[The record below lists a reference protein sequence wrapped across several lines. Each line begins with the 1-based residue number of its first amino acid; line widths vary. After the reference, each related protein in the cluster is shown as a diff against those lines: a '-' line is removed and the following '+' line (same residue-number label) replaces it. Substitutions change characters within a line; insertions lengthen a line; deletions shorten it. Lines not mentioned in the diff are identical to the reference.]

1 MRASRNGNILQ
12 NVDWIT
18 IGLFIALAI
27 FGWLNIYGAS
37 YTFDQTSIFDFS
49 NRAGKQFVWLLGSL
63 VLGSIL
69 LLIDYKTYDVLAY
82 IAYGLMLLLLL
93 ATPFLAHDIKG
104 SMSWISLGPVSIQ
117 PAEFAKCVVALAV
130 AKYMGR
136 YEYRL
141 RTWRDMI
148 IPFALIGVPALIIMV
163 LQKETGSALV
173 FASFLLVFY
182 RQGMSGYV
190 LWMVVAAVAL
200 FILSIRFGS
209 VALPLGI
216 GSVGVLSC
224 MLLLTAVE
232 IYFICKEHRAPF
244 QALILT
250 GSVAVIYC
258 ISMIINILTP
268 IHFDWVASCIVV
280 TLVIYNIIISL
291 YWRKYMLL
299 IVAIFS
305 LFCIGYTHACD
316 FVFTKVLQ
324 PHQRIRIEVLL
335 GMKDDPAGA
344 GYNVNQARIAIGS
357 GRFWGKGYLNG
368 TQTKLQFV
376 PEQDTD
382 FIFCTVGEE
391 WGFVGSAAVLLVY
404 LFFILRLILIAE
416 RQRNTFTRIYSYAV
430 AGIFLFHLM
439 VNVGMVLGLLPVIG
453 IPLPFFSYGG
463 SSLWGFTLLLFIL
476 LRLDAARMELLGG

>member
-1 MRASRNGNILQ
+1 MRASRSGNILQ
-12 NVDWIT
+12 HLDWTT
-18 IGLFIALAI
+18 IGLFLVLVL

-49 NRAGKQFVWLLGSL
+49 NRAGKQFTWII
-63 VLGSIL
+63 GSILLAIVL

-82 IAYGLMLLLLL
+82 IAYGAMLLLLL
-93 ATPFLAHDIKG
+93 ATPFLAHNIKG
-104 SMSWISLGPVSIQ
+104 SMSWISLGPVNLQ
-117 PAEFAKCVVALAV
+117 PAEFAKCIVALTV

-136 YEYRL
+136 YEYKI
-141 RTWRDMI
+141 RTWRDLIVPFAIIGIPAMI
-148 IPFALIGVPALIIMV
+148 IMI

-173 FASFLLVFY
+173 FAAFLLVFY

-190 LWMVVAAVAL
+190 LWLGVAAVAL
-200 FILSIRFGS
+200 FILSIRLGA
-209 VALPLGI
+209 VPLPLGT
-216 GSVGVLSC
+216 GSVGILTC
-224 MLLLTAVE
+224 MLLLTVIE
-232 IYFICKEHRAPF
+232 IFFICKEHRMRW
-244 QALILT
+244 QALIMT
-250 GSVAVIYC
+250 GSVAVIYGIC
-258 ISMIINILTP
+258 LIVNIWVRMPFNLISMG
-268 IHFDWVASCIVV
+268 IVLA
-280 TLVIYNIIISL
+280 LVIYNIAISI
-291 YWRKYMLL
+291 YWRKYRLL
-299 IVAIFS
+299 IVAAFT

-316 FVFTKVLQ
+316 YVFTHVLQ

-335 GMKDDPAGA
+335 GMKEDPAGA

-391 WGFVGSAAVLLVY
+391 WGFVGSIGVLLVY
-404 LFFILRLILIAE
+404 LWFILRLFVIAE
-416 RQRNTFTRIYSYAV
+416 RQRNVTTRIYAYAV
-430 AGIFLFHLM
+430 GSIFLFHLM
-439 VNVGMVLGLLPVIG
+439 INIGMVLGLLPVIG

-476 LRLDAARMELLGG
+476 LRLDAARMEQLN

>member
-1 MRASRNGNILQ
+1 MRASRNGNIWQ
-12 NVDWIT
+12 HVDWLT
-18 IGLFIALAI
+18 IGLFVILII

-37 YTFDQTSIFDFS
+37 YTFDQTSIVDFS
-49 NRAGKQFVWLLGSL
+49 NRAGKQFMWMIGSV
-63 VLGSIL
+63 VLGTIL
-69 LLIDYKTYDVLAY
+69 LLIDYKTYDILAY
-82 IAYGLMLLLLL
+82 IAYGAILLLLL

-104 SMSWISLGPVSIQ
+104 SMSWISLGPVNLQ

-136 YEYRL
+136 YEYKI
-141 RTWRDMI
+141 RTWRDLI

-173 FASFLLVFY
+173 FAAFLLVFY

-200 FILSIRFGS
+200 FIISIRFGA
-209 VALPLGI
+209 VPLPLGT
-216 GSVGVLSC
+216 GSVGILTC
-224 MLLLTAVE
+224 MLILTAVE
-232 IYFICKEHRAPF
+232 IYFLCKEHYMRW
-244 QALILT
+244 QGLILT
-250 GSVAVIYC
+250 GCVTAIYGIC
-258 ISMIINILTP
+258 LIINI
-268 IHFDWVASCIVV
+268 WVAVPFNWISIAIVIA
-280 TLVIYNIIISL
+280 LVIYNIFVSL

-299 IVAIFS
+299 IVAVFT

-316 FVFTKVLQ
+316 FVFNKVLQ

-335 GMKDDPAGA
+335 GMKEDPAGA

-357 GRFWGKGYLNG
+357 GRLLGKGYLNG

-391 WGFVGSAAVLLVY
+391 WGFLGSVAVLLAY
-404 LFFILRLILIAE
+404 LCFILRLIVIAE
-416 RQRNTFTRIYSYAV
+416 RQRNTFTRIYAYAV
-430 AGIFLFHLM
+430 ASIFLFHLTI
-439 VNVGMVLGLLPVIG
+439 NVGMVLGLLPVIG

-476 LRLDAARMELLGG
+476 LRLDAARTEQLS

>member
-1 MRASRNGNILQ
+1 MFTLL
-12 NVDWIT
+12 T
-18 IGLFIALAI
+18 F

-49 NRAGKQFVWLLGSL
+49 NRAGKQFTWMMGSL
-63 VLGSIL
+63 LMGLVL
-69 LLIDYKTYDVLAY
+69 LLIDYKTYDILAY
-82 IAYGLMLLLLL
+82 IAYGAMLLLLL

-104 SMSWISLGPVSIQ
+104 SMSWISLGPVSLQ
-117 PAEFAKCVVALAV
+117 PAEFAKCIVALAV

-136 YEYRL
+136 YDYKI
-141 RTWRDMI
+141 RTWRDLI
-148 IPFALIGVPALIIMV
+148 VPFALIGVPALIIMI

-173 FASFLLVFY
+173 FAAFLLVFY
-182 RQGMSGYV
+182 RQGMSGYI
-190 LWMVVAAVAL
+190 LWMGVAAVAL
-200 FILSIRFGS
+200 FIISIRFGA
-209 VALPLGI
+209 VALPLGT
-216 GSVGVLSC
+216 GSVGILTC

-232 IYFICKEHRAPF
+232 IYFICKEHRMRY

-250 GSVAVIYC
+250 GSVALLYAIFL
-258 ISMIINILTP
+258 IINIWIP
-268 IHFDWVASCIVV
+268 MPFDWISMGIVV
-280 TLVIYNIIISL
+280 ALVIYSVVIGI

-299 IVAIFS
+299 LVALFT

-316 FVFTKVLQ
+316 FVFQKVLQ

-335 GMKDDPAGA
+335 GMKEDPAGA

-357 GRFWGKGYLNG
+357 GRFFGKGYLKG

-391 WGFVGSAAVLLVY
+391 WGFVGSIGVLLLY
-404 LFFILRLILIAE
+404 LCFILRLIFIAE
-416 RQRNTFTRIYSYAV
+416 RQRNVSTRIYAYAV
-430 AGIFLFHLM
+430 ASIFLFHLTI
-439 VNVGMVLGLLPVIG
+439 NVGMVLGLLPVIG

-463 SSLWGFTLLLFIL
+463 SSLWGFTMLLFIL
-476 LRLDAARMELLGG
+476 LRLDAARMEQLN

>member
-1 MRASRNGNILQ
+1 MRASRSGNILQ
-12 NVDWIT
+12 SVDWPT
-18 IGLFIALAI
+18 IGLFLGLVF

-37 YTFDQTSIFDFS
+37 YNFDQTSIFDFS
-49 NRAGKQFVWLLGSL
+49 NRAGKQFAWIMGSL
-63 VLGSIL
+63 VLGGVL

-104 SMSWISLGPVSIQ
+104 SMSWISLGPVSLQ
-117 PAEFAKCVVALAV
+117 PAEFAKCIVALAV

-136 YEYRL
+136 YEYKIRN
-141 RTWRDMI
+141 WRDLVV
-148 IPFALIGVPALIIMV
+148 PFALIGVPALIIMV

-173 FASFLLVFY
+173 FAAFLLVFY

-190 LWMVVAAVAL
+190 LWMCVAAVAL
-200 FILSIRFGS
+200 FILSIRFG
-209 VALPLGI
+209 AIPLPLGT
-216 GSVGVLSC
+216 GSVGILSC

-232 IYFICKEHRAPF
+232 IYFICKEHYIRW

-250 GSVAVIYC
+250 GSVVAVYGIALL
-258 ISMIINILTP
+258 INI
-268 IHFDWVASCIVV
+268 WVQVPFNWVSMGVV
-280 TLVIYNIIISL
+280 IALVLYNIFVSI

-299 IVAIFS
+299 LVALFT

-316 FVFTKVLQ
+316 IVFTKVLQ

-335 GMKDDPAGA
+335 GMKEDPTGA

-357 GRFWGKGYLNG
+357 GRFWGKGYLKG

-391 WGFVGSAAVLLVY
+391 WGFVGSVGVLLLY
-404 LFFILRLILIAE
+404 LVFILRLIEIAE
-416 RQRNTFTRIYSYAV
+416 RQRNTFTRIYAYSV
-430 AGIFLFHLM
+430 ASIFLFHLTI
-439 VNVGMVLGLLPVIG
+439 NVGMVLGLLPVIG

-476 LRLDAARMELLGG
+476 LRMDAARMEQLS

>member
-148 IPFALIGVPALIIMV
+148 IPFALIGVPADDPLHSV
-163 LQKETGSALV
+163 ARGTG
-173 FASFLLVFY
+173 
-182 RQGMSGYV
+182 
-190 LWMVVAAVAL
+190 VAL
-200 FILSIRFGS
+200 
-209 VALPLGI
+209 
-216 GSVGVLSC
+216 
-224 MLLLTAVE
+224 
-232 IYFICKEHRAPF
+232 K
-244 QALILT
+244 
-250 GSVAVIYC
+250 
-258 ISMIINILTP
+258 
-268 IHFDWVASCIVV
+268 
-280 TLVIYNIIISL
+280 
-291 YWRKYMLL
+291 
-299 IVAIFS
+299 
-305 LFCIGYTHACD
+305 
-316 FVFTKVLQ
+316 
-324 PHQRIRIEVLL
+324 
-335 GMKDDPAGA
+335 
-344 GYNVNQARIAIGS
+344 NVNN
-357 GRFWGKGYLNG
+357 F
-368 TQTKLQFV
+368 
-376 PEQDTD
+376 
-382 FIFCTVGEE
+382 
-391 WGFVGSAAVLLVY
+391 GF
-404 LFFILRLILIAE
+404 LI
-416 RQRNTFTRIYSYAV
+416 R
-430 AGIFLFHLM
+430 
-439 VNVGMVLGLLPVIG
+439 
-453 IPLPFFSYGG
+453 
-463 SSLWGFTLLLFIL
+463 
-476 LRLDAARMELLGG
+476 

>member
-1 MRASRNGNILQ
+1 MRASRSGNILQ
-12 NVDWIT
+12 YVDWLS
-18 IGLFIALAI
+18 IGLFLALAI

-49 NRAGKQFVWLLGSL
+49 NRAGKQFVWIIGSL
-63 VLGSIL
+63 VLGIVL
-69 LLIDYKTYDVLAY
+69 LLIDYRTYDTLAY
-82 IAYGLMLLLLL
+82 IAYGAMLLLLL
-93 ATPFLAHDIKG
+93 ATPFLARDIKG
-104 SMSWISLGPVSIQ
+104 SLSWISLGPVSLQ
-117 PAEFAKCVVALAV
+117 PAEFAKCVVALAI

-136 YEYRL
+136 YDYKIQS
-141 RTWRDMI
+141 WRDLV
-148 IPFALIGVPALIIMV
+148 IPFVLIGIPALIIMV

-173 FASFLLVFY
+173 FAAFLLVFY

-190 LWMVVAAVAL
+190 LWMGVAAVAL
-200 FILSIRFGS
+200 FIISIRFGG
-209 VALPLGI
+209 VALPLGS
-216 GSVGVLSC
+216 GSVGMLTC

-232 IYFICKEHRAPF
+232 IYFICKEHHMRW

-250 GSVAVIYC
+250 GSVAVIYGIC
-258 ISMIINILTP
+258 LLVNIWVSVP
-268 IHFDWVASCIVV
+268 FNWVAIGIVIA
-280 TLVIYNIIISL
+280 LVIYNIFVSL
-291 YWRKYMLL
+291 YWRKYILL
-299 IVAIFS
+299 LVAAFT
-305 LFCIGYTHACD
+305 LLCIGYTHACE

-335 GMKDDPAGA
+335 GMKEDPAGA

-357 GRFWGKGYLNG
+357 GRFFGKGYLNG

-391 WGFVGSAAVLLVY
+391 WGFLGSFGVLLVY
-404 LFFILRLILIAE
+404 LMFILRLIFIAE
-416 RQRNTFTRIYSYAV
+416 RQRNISTRIYAYAV
-430 AGIFLFHLM
+430 ASIFLFHLTI
-439 VNVGMVLGLLPVIG
+439 NVGMVLGLLPVIG

-476 LRLDAARMELLGG
+476 LRLDAARMEQLN

>member
-1 MRASRNGNILQ
+1 MRASRSGNIWQ

-18 IGLFIALAI
+18 IGLFLVLVI

-49 NRAGKQFVWLLGSL
+49 NRAGKQFAWMIGSV
-63 VLGSIL
+63 VLGIIL
-69 LLIDYKTYDVLAY
+69 LLIDWKTYDILAY
-82 IAYGLMLLLLL
+82 IAYGVMLLLLL
-93 ATPFLAHDIKG
+93 VTPFLAHDIKG
-104 SMSWISLGPVSIQ
+104 SLSWISLGPISLQ
-117 PAEFAKCVVALAV
+117 PAEFAKCIVALAV

-136 YEYRL
+136 YEYKL
-141 RTWRDMI
+141 RGWRDLI
-148 IPFALIGVPALIIMV
+148 VPFALIGIPALIIMV

-173 FASFLLVFY
+173 FAAFLFVFY

-200 FILSIRFGS
+200 FIISIRWGG
-209 VALPLGI
+209 VALPFGS
-216 GSVGVLSC
+216 GSVGILAC

-232 IYFICKEHRAPF
+232 IYFICKEHKMKW
-244 QALILT
+244 QALILI
-250 GSVAVIYC
+250 GSVIVVYGISLLVNIWVRVPFDW
-258 ISMIINILTP
+258 ISMGVV
-268 IHFDWVASCIVV
+268 VA
-280 TLVIYNIIISL
+280 LVLYMIFVSL

-299 IVAIFS
+299 IVAVVS
-305 LFCIGYTHACD
+305 LLCIGYTQACD

-335 GMKDDPAGA
+335 GMKEDPAGA

-357 GRFWGKGYLNG
+357 GRFMGKGYLKG

-391 WGFVGSAAVLLVY
+391 WGFVGSIGVLLVY
-404 LFFILRLILIAE
+404 LLFILRLIEIAE
-416 RQRNTFTRIYSYAV
+416 RQRNNFTQIYAYAV
-430 AGIFLFHLM
+430 ASIFLFHLM
-439 VNVGMVLGLLPVIG
+439 INVGMVLGVLPVIG

-463 SSLWGFTLLLFIL
+463 SSLWGFTLLLFVL
-476 LRLDAARMELLGG
+476 LRLDAARTEQLR

>member
-1 MRASRNGNILQ
+1 M
-12 NVDWIT
+12 
-18 IGLFIALAI
+18 FALLAF

-49 NRAGKQFVWLLGSL
+49 NRAGKQFTWMMGSL
-63 VLGSIL
+63 LMGLVL
-69 LLIDYKTYDVLAY
+69 LLIDYKTYDILAY
-82 IAYGLMLLLLL
+82 IAYGAMLLLLL

-104 SMSWISLGPVSIQ
+104 SMSWISLGPVSLQ
-117 PAEFAKCVVALAV
+117 PAEFAKCIVALAV

-136 YEYRL
+136 YDYKI
-141 RTWRDMI
+141 RTWRDLI
-148 IPFALIGVPALIIMV
+148 VPFALIGVPALIIMI

-173 FASFLLVFY
+173 FAAFLLVFY
-182 RQGMSGYV
+182 RQGMSGYI
-190 LWMVVAAVAL
+190 LWMGVAAVAL
-200 FILSIRFGS
+200 FIISIRFGA
-209 VALPLGI
+209 VALPLGT
-216 GSVGVLSC
+216 GSVGILTC

-232 IYFICKEHRAPF
+232 IYFICNEHRMRY

-250 GSVAVIYC
+250 GSVALLYAIFL
-258 ISMIINILTP
+258 IINIWIQMP
-268 IHFDWVASCIVV
+268 FDWISMGIVV
-280 TLVIYNIIISL
+280 ALVIYSVVIGI

-299 IVAIFS
+299 LVALFT

-316 FVFTKVLQ
+316 FVFQKVLQ

-335 GMKDDPAGA
+335 GMKEDPAGA

-357 GRFWGKGYLNG
+357 GRFFGKGYLKG

-391 WGFVGSAAVLLVY
+391 WGFVGSIGVLLLY
-404 LFFILRLILIAE
+404 LCFILRLIFIAE
-416 RQRNTFTRIYSYAV
+416 RQRNVSTRIYAYAV
-430 AGIFLFHLM
+430 ASIFLFHLTI
-439 VNVGMVLGLLPVIG
+439 NVGMVLGLLPVIG

-463 SSLWGFTLLLFIL
+463 SSLWGFTMLLFIL
-476 LRLDAARMELLGG
+476 LRLDAARMEQLN

>member
-1 MRASRNGNILQ
+1 M
-12 NVDWIT
+12 
-18 IGLFIALAI
+18 FALLAF

-49 NRAGKQFVWLLGSL
+49 NRAGKQFTWMMGSL
-63 VLGSIL
+63 LMGLVL
-69 LLIDYKTYDVLAY
+69 LLIDYKTYDVLTY
-82 IAYGLMLLLLL
+82 IAYGAMLLLLL

-104 SMSWISLGPVSIQ
+104 SMSWISLGPVSLQ
-117 PAEFAKCVVALAV
+117 PAEFAKCIVALAV

-136 YEYRL
+136 YEYKI
-141 RTWRDMI
+141 RTWRDLI
-148 IPFALIGVPALIIMV
+148 VPFALIGVPALIIMV

-173 FASFLLVFY
+173 FAAFLLVFY

-190 LWMVVAAVAL
+190 LWMGVAAVAL
-200 FILSIRFGS
+200 FIISIRFGA
-209 VALPLGI
+209 VALPLGT
-216 GSVGVLSC
+216 GSVGILTC

-232 IYFICKEHRAPF
+232 IYFICKEHWMRY
-244 QALILT
+244 QALILM
-250 GSVAVIYC
+250 SAVALLYGIFL
-258 ISMIINILTP
+258 IINIWIP
-268 IHFDWVASCIVV
+268 MPFDWISMGIVV
-280 TLVIYNIIISL
+280 ALVVYSVVIGV

-299 IVAIFS
+299 LVAIFT

-316 FVFTKVLQ
+316 FVFQKVLQ

-335 GMKDDPAGA
+335 GMKEDPAGA

-357 GRFWGKGYLNG
+357 GRFFGKGYLKG

-391 WGFVGSAAVLLVY
+391 WGFVGSIGVLLLY
-404 LFFILRLILIAE
+404 LCFILRLIFIAE
-416 RQRNTFTRIYSYAV
+416 RQRNVTTRIYAYAV
-430 AGIFLFHLM
+430 ASIFLFHLTI
-439 VNVGMVLGLLPVIG
+439 NVGMVLGLLPVIG

-463 SSLWGFTLLLFIL
+463 SSLWGFTMLLFIL
-476 LRLDAARMELLGG
+476 LRLDAARMEQLN

>member
-1 MRASRNGNILQ
+1 MRASRTGNIWQ
-12 NVDWIT
+12 NLDWPT
-18 IGLFIALAI
+18 IGLFLGLVL

-49 NRAGKQFVWLLGSL
+49 NRAGKQFTWILGSL
-63 VLGSIL
+63 VLGVVL

-82 IAYGLMLLLLL
+82 IAYGAMLLLLL

-104 SMSWISLGPVSIQ
+104 SMSWISLGPVSLQ
-117 PAEFAKCVVALAV
+117 PAEFAKCIVALAI

-136 YEYRL
+136 YEYKI
-141 RTWRDMI
+141 RTWRDLI
-148 IPFALIGVPALIIMV
+148 VPFAIIGVPALIIMV

-173 FASFLLVFY
+173 FAAFLLVFY

-190 LWMVVAAVAL
+190 LWVGVAAVAL
-200 FILSIRFGS
+200 FIISIRFS
-209 VALPLGI
+209 AVALPLGS
-216 GSVGVLSC
+216 GSVGVLAC
-224 MLLLTAVE
+224 MLLLTLVE
-232 IYFICKEHRAPF
+232 IYFTCKENKNGLLW
-244 QALILT
+244 LILT
-250 GSVAVIYC
+250 GSVMLVYGIGLVV
-258 ISMIINILTP
+258 NIWIQVP
-268 IHFDWVASCIVV
+268 FDWLSIGVVVALSIY
-280 TLVIYNIIISL
+280 TVIESL
-291 YWRKYMLL
+291 YWRKYQLL
-299 IVAIFS
+299 IVALFS
-305 LFCIGYTHACD
+305 LFCIGYTQACD

-335 GMKDDPAGA
+335 GMKEDPAGA

-357 GRFWGKGYLNG
+357 GQLFGKGYLNG

-391 WGFVGSAAVLLVY
+391 WGFVGSVIVLLAY
-404 LFFILRLILIAE
+404 LFFILRLIVIAE
-416 RQRNTFTRIYSYAV
+416 RQRTIFNRIYAYSV
-430 AGIFLFHLM
+430 ASIFLFHLTI
-439 VNVGMVLGLLPVIG
+439 NVGMVLGLLPVIG

-476 LRLDAARMELLGG
+476 LRLDVARTEQLR

>member
-1 MRASRNGNILQ
+1 MRASRSGNIWS

-18 IGLFIALAI
+18 IGLFLALAI

-49 NRAGKQFVWLLGSL
+49 NRAGKQFVWIIGSL
-63 VLGSIL
+63 VLGLIL
-69 LLIDYKTYDVLAY
+69 LLIDNKTYDVVAY
-82 IAYGLMLLLLL
+82 VLYGAMLLLLL
-93 ATPFLAHDIKG
+93 ATPFLARDIKG
-104 SMSWISLGPVSIQ
+104 SLSWISLGPVNLQ
-117 PAEFAKCVVALAV
+117 PAEFAKCVVALTI

-136 YEYRL
+136 YEYKIRS
-141 RTWRDMI
+141 WRDFI
-148 IPFALIGVPALIIMV
+148 VPFTLIGVPALIIMV

-173 FASFLLVFY
+173 FAAFLLVFY

-190 LWMVVAAVAL
+190 LWMGVAAVAL
-200 FILSIRFGS
+200 FIISIRWGAS
-209 VALPLGI
+209 PLPLGT
-216 GSVGVLSC
+216 GSVGILSC
-224 MLLLTAVE
+224 MLLLTVVE
-232 IYFICKEHRAPF
+232 IYFICKEHRMRW
-244 QALILT
+244 QALILV
-250 GSVAVIYC
+250 GSVVLIYGLC
-258 ISMIINILTP
+258 LILNI
-268 IHFDWVASCIVV
+268 WVSVPFGWVSVGVV
-280 TLVIYNIIISL
+280 VALVLYNIFVSL

-299 IVAIFS
+299 IVAVFT

-335 GMKDDPAGA
+335 GMKEDPAGA

-357 GRFWGKGYLNG
+357 GRFFGKGYLNG

-391 WGFVGSAAVLLVY
+391 WGFIGSIGVLLAY
-404 LFFILRLILIAE
+404 LFFILRLIMIAE
-416 RQRNTFTRIYSYAV
+416 RQRLVATRIYAYSV
-430 AGIFLFHLM
+430 ASIFLFHLTI
-439 VNVGMVLGLLPVIG
+439 NVGMVLGLLPVIG

-476 LRLDAARMELLGG
+476 LRMDAARMEQL

>member
-1 MRASRNGNILQ
+1 MRASRNGNIWQ
-12 NVDWIT
+12 HVDWIT
-18 IGLFIALAI
+18 IGIFLLLAF

-49 NRAGKQFVWLLGSL
+49 NRAGKQFAWIIGSL
-63 VLGSIL
+63 VMGIVL

-82 IAYGLMLLLLL
+82 IAYGAMLLLLL

-104 SMSWISLGPVSIQ
+104 SMSWISLGPVSLQ
-117 PAEFAKCVVALAV
+117 PAEFAKCIVALAV

-141 RTWRDMI
+141 RSWRDMI
-148 IPFALIGVPALIIMV
+148 VPFALIGVPALIIMV

-173 FASFLLVFY
+173 FAAFMLVFY

-190 LWMVVAAVAL
+190 LWAGVAAVAL
-200 FILSIRFGS
+200 FIISIRWGGIPFPFGT
-209 VALPLGI
+209 
-216 GSVGVLSC
+216 GSVGIVAC
-224 MLLLTAVE
+224 MLLLTVIE
-232 IYFICKEHRAPF
+232 IFFICKEHPMRW
-244 QALILT
+244 QALILIS
-250 GSVAVIYC
+250 SVIAIYGIC
-258 ISMIINILTP
+258 MIINIWFP
-268 IHFDWVASCIVV
+268 MPFDWISMGVVVALILYTIV
-280 TLVIYNIIISL
+280 ISI
-291 YWRKYMLL
+291 YWRKYILL
-299 IVAIFS
+299 LVAAFT
-305 LFCIGYTHACD
+305 LGCIGYTHACD
-316 FVFTKVLQ
+316 FVFTHVLQ

-335 GMKDDPAGA
+335 GMKEDPAGA

-357 GRFWGKGYLNG
+357 GRFLGKGYLKG

-391 WGFVGSAAVLLVY
+391 WGFVGSIGVLLVY
-404 LFFILRLILIAE
+404 LFFILRLIEIAE
-416 RQRNTFTRIYSYAV
+416 RQRNTFTRIYAYAV
-430 AGIFLFHLM
+430 ASIFLFHLM
-439 VNVGMVLGLLPVIG
+439 INVGMVLGLLPVIG

-476 LRLDAARMELLGG
+476 LRLDAARMEQLGV

>member
-1 MRASRNGNILQ
+1 MRASRNGNIWQ
-12 NVDWIT
+12 HVDWIT
-18 IGLFIALAI
+18 IGMFMLLAL

-49 NRAGKQFVWLLGSL
+49 NRAGKQFVWLMGSL
-63 VLGSIL
+63 VLGIIL
-69 LLIDYKTYDVLAY
+69 LLIDYKTYDILAY
-82 IAYGLMLLLLL
+82 IAYGAMLLLLL

-104 SMSWISLGPVSIQ
+104 SMSWISLGPVSLQ

-136 YEYRL
+136 YDYKI
-141 RTWRDMI
+141 RTWRDLI
-148 IPFALIGVPALIIMV
+148 VPFALIGVPALIIMV

-173 FASFLLVFY
+173 FAAFLLVFY

-190 LWMVVAAVAL
+190 LWMGVAAVAL
-200 FILSIRFGS
+200 FIISIRLGA
-209 VALPLGI
+209 VALPLGT
-216 GSVGVLSC
+216 GSVGILTC
-224 MLLLTAVE
+224 MLILTAVE
-232 IYFICKEHRAPF
+232 IYFICKEHPMRW
-244 QALILT
+244 QGLILV
-250 GSVAVIYC
+250 GSVTLIYA
-258 ISMIINILTP
+258 IFLIINIWIAMP
-268 IHFDWVASCIVV
+268 FDWISMGIVIA
-280 TLVIYNIIISL
+280 LVIYNVFVSL

-299 IVAIFS
+299 VLAVFT

-316 FVFTKVLQ
+316 FVFQKVLQ

-335 GMKDDPAGA
+335 GMKEDPAGA

-357 GRFWGKGYLNG
+357 GRFFGKGYLNG

-391 WGFVGSAAVLLVY
+391 WGFVGSIGVLLMY
-404 LFFILRLILIAE
+404 LAFILRLIFIAE
-416 RQRNTFTRIYSYAV
+416 RQRNVTTRIYAYAV
-430 AGIFLFHLM
+430 ASIFLFHLTI
-439 VNVGMVLGLLPVIG
+439 NVGMVLGLLPVIG

-476 LRLDAARMELLGG
+476 LRLDAARMEQLN

>member
-1 MRASRNGNILQ
+1 MFVL
-12 NVDWIT
+12 
-18 IGLFIALAI
+18 LAV

-49 NRAGKQFVWLLGSL
+49 NRAGKQFTWMMGSL
-63 VLGSIL
+63 FIGMVL

-82 IAYGLMLLLLL
+82 LAYGAMLLLLL

-104 SMSWISLGPVSIQ
+104 SMSWISLGPVSLQ
-117 PAEFAKCVVALAV
+117 PAEFAKCIVALAV

-136 YEYRL
+136 YEYKI
-141 RTWRDMI
+141 RTWRDLI
-148 IPFALIGVPALIIMV
+148 VPFALIGVPALIIMI

-173 FASFLLVFY
+173 FAAFLLVFY

-190 LWMVVAAVAL
+190 LWMCVAAVAL
-200 FILSIRFGS
+200 FIVSIRFGAVS
-209 VALPLGI
+209 LPLGS
-216 GSVGVLSC
+216 GCVGILSC

-232 IYFICKEHRAPF
+232 IYFICKEHWMRY
-244 QALILT
+244 QALILM
-250 GSVAVIYC
+250 GSVVLLYGIFL
-258 ISMIINILTP
+258 IINIWIP
-268 IHFDWVASCIVV
+268 MPFDWISMGIVIA
-280 TLVIYNIIISL
+280 LVVYSIVIGI
-291 YWRKYMLL
+291 YWRKLMLVL
-299 IVAIFS
+299 VALFT

-316 FVFTKVLQ
+316 FVFQKVLQ

-335 GMKDDPAGA
+335 GMKEDPAGA

-357 GRFWGKGYLNG
+357 GRFFGKGYLNG

-391 WGFVGSAAVLLVY
+391 WGFVGSIGVLLLY
-404 LFFILRLILIAE
+404 LSFILRLIFIAE
-416 RQRNTFTRIYSYAV
+416 RQRNVSTRIYAYAV
-430 AGIFLFHLM
+430 ASIFLFHLTI
-439 VNVGMVLGLLPVIG
+439 NVGMVLGLLPVIG

-463 SSLWGFTLLLFIL
+463 SSLWGFTMLLFIL
-476 LRLDAARMELLGG
+476 LRLDAARMEQLN